1 MLHLSSSRHR
11 LRCKQFPMPHL
22 ILDLTPDRYDGCIP
36 SALVTVGSNV
46 SSLGRLLARL
56 NVQLIS
62 TNEGGVVMLESGDA
76 PNLKA
81 TLKNTIRA
89 AITNTEGNDGYQS
102 FLNDRDVSLTPATD
116 RNATKH

>member
-1 MLHLSSSRHR
+1 MRLSSGQHR
-11 LRCKQFPMPHL
+11 QRRKQYTTARL
-22 ILDLTPDRYDGCIP
+22 LLDLTSDRYDGCIP

-46 SSLGRLLARL
+46 SSLGRLLTRL
-56 NVQLIS
+56 NDQLIS
-62 TNEGGVVMLESGDA
+62 SNEGGVVMLESGDA

-102 FLNDRDVSLTPATD
+102 FLNDRDVSFSPPTD
-116 RNATKH
+116 LNAQEN